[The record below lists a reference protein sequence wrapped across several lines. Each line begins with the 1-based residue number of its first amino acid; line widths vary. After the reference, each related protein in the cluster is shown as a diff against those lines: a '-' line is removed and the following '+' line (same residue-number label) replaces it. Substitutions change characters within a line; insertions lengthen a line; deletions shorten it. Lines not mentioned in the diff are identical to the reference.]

1 MFAEDKEDRGY
12 MKKRFELSQT
22 QGVAVPIDGLIKD
35 IKEVAAQS
43 GKETVT
49 YRQYESIGKY
59 SGSTILRRFGSW
71 NIALEKAGL
80 NISNEFNINEERL
93 FENIEQLWIKLGRQP
108 RKIDLNSSLSE
119 YSEGPYKRLF
129 RSWRGALEQF
139 IVYINSQKEN
149 ERVIAERAPTDK
161 PQPRTSRDP
170 SLRLRFLVMRRDTF
184 KCQHCG
190 KSPATH
196 ANIELHIDHVIPWSE
211 GGETTFDNL
220 RTLCRDCNL
229 GKSNLMEKG

>member
-1 MFAEDKEDRGY
+1 
-12 MKKRFELSQT
+12 
-22 QGVAVPIDGLIKD
+22 
-35 IKEVAAQS
+35 
-43 GKETVT
+43 VT
-49 YRQYESIGKY
+49 YRQYEAMGKY
-59 SGSTILRRFGSW
+59 SCPTIIRRFGSW
-71 NIALEKAGL
+71 NTALEKAGFI
-80 NISNEFNINEERL
+80 ISNELYVNEEHL

-139 IVYINSQKEN
+139 VAYVNSQEKIE
-149 ERVIAERAPTDK
+149 IAVEVRPNTGRS
-161 PQPRTSRDP
+161 QPRTSRDP
-170 SLRLRFLVMRRDTF
+170 SLRLRFLVMRRDAF

-196 ANIELHIDHVIPWSE
+196 ANIELHIDHVMPWSK

-229 GKSNLMEKG
+229 GKSNLMENG

>member
-1 MFAEDKEDRGY
+1 

-22 QGVAVPIDGLIKD
+22 QGVAILTEDLIKD
-35 IKEVAAQS
+35 LKEVAAQS

-49 YRQYESIGKY
+49 YRQYEAMGKY
-59 SGSTILRRFGSW
+59 SSPTIMRRFGSW
-71 NIALEKAGL
+71 NTALEQAGL
-80 NISNEFNINEERL
+80 SISNEFNITEERL
-93 FENIEQLWIKLGRQP
+93 FENIEQLWIKFGRQP

-129 RSWRGALEQF
+129 RSWLEALEQF
-139 IVYINSQKEN
+139 VVYINSQE
-149 ERVIAERAPTDK
+149 ETGSAVEDQPHAGR

-170 SLRLRFLVMRRDTF
+170 SLRLRFLVMRRDAF

-196 ANIELHIDHVIPWSE
+196 ANIELHLDHVIPWSE

-229 GKSNLMEKG
+229 GKSNLMENG

>member
-1 MFAEDKEDRGY
+1 

-22 QGVAVPIDGLIKD
+22 QGVEVSTDDLIKD
-35 IKEVAAQS
+35 LQDVAAQS
-43 GKETVT
+43 GRETVT
-49 YRQYESIGKY
+49 YRQYEAKGKY
-59 SGSTILRRFGSW
+59 SCATIGRRFGSW
-71 NIALEKAGL
+71 NMALEKAGL
-80 NISNEFNINEERL
+80 GISNEFNITEERL
-93 FENIEQLWIKLGRQP
+93 FENLEQLWIQLGRQP
-108 RKIDLNSSLSE
+108 RKIDLNTSLSE

-139 IVYINSQKEN
+139 VVYINSQE
-149 ERVIAERAPTDK
+149 ETERAFVERTLIGK

-170 SLRLRFLVMRRDTF
+170 SLRLRFLVMRRDAF

-229 GKSNLMEKG
+229 GKSNLMENG